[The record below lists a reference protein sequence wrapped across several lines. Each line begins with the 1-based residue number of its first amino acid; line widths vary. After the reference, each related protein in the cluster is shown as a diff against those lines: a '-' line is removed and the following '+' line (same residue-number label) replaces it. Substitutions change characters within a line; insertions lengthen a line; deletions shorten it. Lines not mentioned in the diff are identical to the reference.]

1 MSLLLWGE
9 KGATNS
15 TLIQGDNMAALSDA
29 IALRGKGAIPGMNII
44 ARELAWRK
52 AAFGWE
58 YQVAHL
64 PKELNLLAD
73 ALSRAAS
80 IPPAPQPVFP
90 TGTRQ
95 RNAPDLSSQVW
106 VTCEPA

>member
-1 MSLLLWGE
+1 
-9 KGATNS
+9 
-15 TLIQGDNMAALSDA
+15 MAALQDA

-64 PKELNLLAD
+64 PKELNLIAD

-95 RNAPDLSSQVW
+95 RDAPDLSSQVW
-106 VTCEPA
+106 VTCEPPEP